1 MNLNTIIDEL
11 QEYRYINEDTI
22 IYSPNGVMKSSFADG
37 LETIS
42 NNENPKD
49 IFNDIDGVYEI
60 EYNDGVVNKV
70 ITDASPDKKMN
81 LFVFRGEDLSKEIFL
96 NPELANIVIS
106 SELKEQYEDK
116 LSLINDQMDR
126 IKEIVTLNI
135 LEGKLGAKTS
145 ETKYHNFMLQFGG
158 KSLLER
164 INNFL
169 SRSHSKIKEDIRE
182 IKYENIFN
190 IKTEQILTEADFAE
204 QAKKYNE
211 LKEKKL
217 NEIIHN
223 NLEFHNYICHKFN

>member
-1 MNLNTIIDEL
+1 
-11 QEYRYINEDTI
+11 
-22 IYSPNGVMKSSFADG
+22 
-37 LETIS
+37 
-42 NNENPKD
+42 
-49 IFNDIDGVYEI
+49 
-60 EYNDGVVNKV
+60 
-70 ITDASPDKKMN
+70 
-81 LFVFRGEDLSKEIFL
+81 
-96 NPELANIVIS
+96 
-106 SELKEQYEDK
+106 
-116 LSLINDQMDR
+116 MDR

-190 IKTEQILTEADFAE
+190 IKTEHILTEADFAE

-217 NEIIHN
+217 NEIIFN
-223 NLEFHNYICHKFN
+223 NEFGISQLQDSHTNLIKNNYYKAGHKLLINDVQLDEQGVDTLIKNTIESVYESEEMLTIFTKLIYIR